1 MAEQGSPPPRSG
13 RLPTAGRRGGDSR
26 ATGRR
31 YWDEP
36 AGADEEQP
44 PWAGPGVTPRWADQ
58 DARQRRA
65 PTRQGADSRGA
76 SGRGA
81 GSRVAGGRG
90 VGGRGA
96 DSRGGHARG
105 DARGEARAAAGTWQ
119 DDEPDGH
126 LDWEPGSRSRKAA
139 ARSRRRSRITWVWV
153 GAAVAV
159 VLIVAAVV
167 VKLSGHQAAPVS
179 HAGFVTTFQGGE
191 FRTVPNS
198 CTAVTS
204 ATLGQYLP
212 GKRRMVAPRSLN
224 GAAQSLCNWTL
235 DAPPLYR
242 VLEVNAQAY
251 SPSGLA
257 TGNGSATQAAIDTYQ
272 QDLAA
277 LRHPPRA
284 THLPP
289 ATVTPLHGLG
299 TAAFAALQVVQ
310 ARGISTDLETV
321 VARDHNVVIT
331 VVMQGPHGRS
341 GRYHAASQSEL
352 QSGAI
357 AAATDITHG
366 LH

>member
-13 RLPTAGRRGGDSR
+13 RLPTAGRRGDSR

-36 AGADEEQP
+36 AGADEEAP

-58 DARQRRA
+58 EARPRGAPARQ
-65 PTRQGADSRGA
+65 S
-76 SGRGA
+76 A
-81 GSRVAGGRG
+81 GSH
-90 VGGRGA
+90 
-96 DSRGGHARG
+96 GGHSRSA
-105 DARGEARAAAGTWQ
+105 APARAGNWQ
-119 DDEPDGH
+119 DDEPGH
-126 LDWEPGSRSRKAA
+126 PEWEPGSRSRKAA

-167 VKLSGHQAAPVS
+167 VKLSGHQTAPVS
-179 HAGFVTTFQGGE
+179 HDGFVTTFQHGE

-198 CTAVTS
+198 CTAVTG

-257 TGNGSATQAAIDTYQ
+257 TGNGSATQAAIDAYQ
-272 QDLAA
+272 QALAT
-277 LRHPPRA
+277 LRHPLRP

-289 ATVTPLHGLG
+289 ATVTELHGLG

-321 VARDHNVVIT
+321 VARDRNVVIA

-357 AAATDITHG
+357 AVATDIAHG

>member
-13 RLPTAGRRGGDSR
+13 RLPTAGRRGDPR
-26 ATGRR
+26 ATDPR

-36 AGADEEQP
+36 TGPDEENP
-44 PWAGPGVTPRWADQ
+44 PWAGPGVTPRWADH

-65 PTRQGADSRGA
+65 PARQS
-76 SGRGA
+76 A
-81 GSRVAGGRG
+81 GSQGGRT
-90 VGGRGA
+90 
-96 DSRGGHARG
+96 RG
-105 DARGEARAAAGTWQ
+105 DAQTTASAWE
-119 DDEPDGH
+119 DEPDRT
-126 LDWEPGSRSRKAA
+126 DWEPGSRSRKAA
-139 ARSRRRSRITWVWV
+139 ARSRRRSRITWVWA

-167 VKLSGHQAAPVS
+167 VKLNAHQAAPVS
-179 HAGFVTTFQGGE
+179 HDDFVTTFQRGE
-191 FRTVPNS
+191 FKTVPNS

-204 ATLGQYLP
+204 ATLGQSLP
-212 GKRRMVAPRSLN
+212 GKRHMVAPRSLN

-251 SPSGLA
+251 SPSALA
-257 TGNGSATQAAIDTYQ
+257 TGNGSATQAAIDAYQ
-272 QDLAA
+272 QDLAT
-277 LRHPPRA
+277 LRHPVRA

-289 ATVTPLHGLG
+289 ATVIALHGLG

-321 VARDHNVVIT
+321 VARDNNVVII
-331 VVMQGPHGRS
+331 VVMQGPHARS
-341 GRYHAASQSEL
+341 GRDSAASQSEL
-352 QSGAI
+352 QSGAM
-357 AAATDITHG
+357 ATATDLTHA